1 TFLRAVLGG
10 GILVFTA
17 CGSTEPA
24 AGGEPGT
31 LVLTVDGVDEVT
43 SDSIV
48 QLTGALTRSPP
59 ADTPLS
65 VTISGGAA
73 AVTATADE
81 QGRFAADVRLRLDQ
95 SNTLTLTPKDGT
107 GSMGQPVTVTIL
119 HDGSGPMVVM
129 MTPSGDGLGT
139 SAPTVEVQL
148 SEPVRESGPGAGMSL
163 ASGPFTVPGTSVLA
177 SDSVTF
183 TFMPTPGTVL
193 PENSIF
199 SVAFQGV
206 TDAAGNV
213 PAVGTNACFVTH
225 LTVPAMNQFP
235 DTTRANQDIL
245 GFFTQG
251 GPQPQFI
258 DPADIDQ
265 VRTGI
270 QDSVLTVV
278 TRFTNDRSF
287 DLADSNNTFVLIDI
301 DIDQDS
307 TTGSRTFRDSLFI
320 FTGLPT
326 RTSGMGADYGVF
338 VDHLPE
344 VGDSAVVAQYTGI
357 WVDGGPE
364 FNALDVFWPSF
375 CGPFIGVRVA
385 LSLLGGD
392 EGNMNV
398 SVMAFNVE
406 GPSLDDP
413 IVVDLAP
420 DSMAFNLNYGG
431 LFTPPLRA
439 ATVLR
444 PALRRVIYRR
454 LLPYLIQR

>member
-1 TFLRAVLGG
+1 MIRLARRAALSG
-10 GILVFTA
+10 GILMFAA

-24 AGGEPGT
+24 T
-31 LVLTVDGVDEVT
+31 VVLAIDGVDEVT
-43 SDSIV
+43 SDPII
-48 QLTGALTRSPP
+48 QITGALTRSPP
-59 ADTPLS
+59 ANTPLF
-65 VTISGGAA
+65 VAISGGAA
-73 AVTATADE
+73 AVTDTANE
-81 QGRFAADVRLRLDQ
+81 QGRFAAEVRLQLDQ
-95 SNTLTLTPKDGT
+95 INTLTVTPQDGT
-107 GSMGQPVTVTIL
+107 GAMGQAVTVTIL
-119 HDGSGPMVVM
+119 HDGSGPMVVI

-148 SEPVRESGPGAGMSL
+148 SEPVRVSGPGSGMTL

-183 TFMPTPGTVL
+183 TFIPTPGTVL

-213 PAVGTNACFVTH
+213 PVVGTNACFVTQ

-235 DTTRANQDIL
+235 DTTRANQDVL

-251 GPQPQFI
+251 GPQPLFI

-320 FTGLPT
+320 FAGLPK

-338 VDHLPE
+338 VDHLPD

-375 CGPFIGVRVA
+375 CGPFVGVRVA
-385 LSLLGGD
+385 LTLLGGD
-392 EGNMNV
+392 DGNMNV
-398 SVMAFNVE
+398 SVMALNLE
-406 GPSLDDP
+406 GTGPGAPL
-413 IVVDLAP
+413 IVDLAP

-444 PALRRVIYRR
+444 PALPRLTYRR